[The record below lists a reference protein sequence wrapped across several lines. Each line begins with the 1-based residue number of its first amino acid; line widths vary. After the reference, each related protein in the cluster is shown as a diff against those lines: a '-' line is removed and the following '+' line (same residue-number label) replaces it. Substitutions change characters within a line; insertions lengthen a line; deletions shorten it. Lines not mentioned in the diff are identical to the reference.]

1 MPSQKPPPSPQRK
14 RFGKNVAQLR
24 KTLKFTQWEL
34 AEAIDVDRRYIQG
47 LEYGDYWPSLPVL
60 ARLKQALDCDW
71 EDLLE
76 GCENSKPKKA

>member
-1 MPSQKPPPSPQRK
+1 MSPSKPPPSHLRK
-14 RFGKNVAQLR
+14 RFGKNIAQLR
-24 KTLKFTQWEL
+24 KALHLTQWVL
-34 AEAIDVDRRYIQG
+34 AEMIDVDRRYIQG

-76 GCENSKPKKA
+76 GCENRKAKN